1 MKKLAR
7 KVGTQQ
13 QQAIQVGNDE
23 NRKHPKYADQIVV
36 LYRGVSLK
44 DASLINR
51 LSQGGEIFT
60 FKPAADNKGVNVND
74 GDDKK
79 GSFLLEFIVNAD
91 KREEFKA
98 LLPKMV
104 EIMRNS
110 KNHKYSEEFLD
121 NFEQNIINKVDSLPT
136 IEDLQNS
143 REKMTKNWKELVSKL
158 NDPEFRSKIIRYA
171 FSENGEVKEVELSP
185 KNARE
190 ILLQN
195 PSATF
200 VTDIPTWANMF
211 KRRVV
216 NLENKIIVT
225 KPLNTWVNKQKR
237 NEASMELYHVSF
249 DELMAKCN
257 SVEEKNQYKHGIDKY
272 ITRKEGR
279 ILYYKTVVY
288 DIADTEP
295 IDQNEDPFAASPVK
309 NNIPG
314 SANSPYATNNPN
326 ASAGNTG
333 DVEARIGISGAYL
346 EKYKEWLYKKCTA
359 SKVDVSNYLKL
370 PSEECVTRLIYA
382 YAYENADEQGQVTG
396 EDRNAFATAVLLG
409 VCAVLGLRTNFT
421 NMTISDELA
430 RLSWPVFIELSSP
443 PADIYNDITP
453 QTQDQTQQDGE
464 DNYAPVKMVSENT
477 STSFEDYINILK
489 SKGVK
494 IRSAREQVT
503 ESFFSLL
510 IRMDNSKRNLLF

>member
-7 KVGTQQ
+7 KVGQQQ
-13 QQAIQVGNDE
+13 QQAVMVGNDE
-23 NRKHPKYADQIVV
+23 GRKHPKYTDQIVV
-36 LYRGVSLK
+36 LYRGISLR

-51 LSQGGEIFT
+51 LSQGGNIFT
-60 FKPAADNKGVNVND
+60 FKQAADNKGANVND

-79 GSFLLEFIVNAD
+79 GSFLLEFIINSD

-121 NFEQNIINKVDSLPT
+121 NFVKNITEKVDSQPT
-136 IEDLQNS
+136 LEELNAA
-143 REKMTKNWKELVSKL
+143 REKMTKNWQELVTKL
-158 NDPEFRSKIIRYA
+158 NDPEFRNKIVRCIY
-171 FSENGEVKEVELSP
+171 SENGEVKEVELSA

-200 VTDIPTWANMF
+200 VTDAPTWATVFGRKITNRENM
-211 KRRVV
+211 
-216 NLENKIIVT
+216 IIVT
-225 KPLNTWVNKQKR
+225 KPVNRWVTKEKR
-237 NEASMELYHVSF
+237 DKASMELYHMTF
-249 DELMAKCN
+249 RELMDKCN
-257 SVEEKNQYKHGIDKY
+257 SKEEANQYKHGIDKY
-272 ITRKEGR
+272 ITRTEGR
-279 ILYYKTVVY
+279 ILYYKTIVY
-288 DIADTEP
+288 DVADTEP
-295 IDQNEDPFAASPVK
+295 IDPNEDSFAASPIK

-314 SANSPYATNNPN
+314 SSNSPYATNDPN
-326 ASAGNTG
+326 ATAGAAG
-333 DVEARIGISGAYL
+333 DAEARIGLAGEYL
-346 EKYKEWLYKKCTA
+346 ERYKDWLYKKCA
-359 SKVDVSNYLKL
+359 SSKVDVSNYLKL
-370 PSEECVTRLIYA
+370 PTEEGVTRAIYA

-396 EDRNAFATAVLLG
+396 KDRDLFANAVLLG
-409 VCAVLGLRTNFT
+409 VCAVLGLRTNFN

-443 PADIYNDITP
+443 PTSIYDDVHA
-453 QTQDQTQQDGE
+453 QTQDQAQQDG
-464 DNYAPVKMVSENT
+464 DGNYTPVKMVSENI
-477 STSFEDYINILK
+477 STSFEDYLNILK

-494 IRSAREQVT
+494 IKSAREQMT

>member
-7 KVGTQQ
+7 KVGQQQ
-13 QQAIQVGNDE
+13 QQAVMVGNDE
-23 NRKHPKYADQIVV
+23 GRKHPKYADQIVV
-36 LYRGVSLK
+36 LYRGISLR

-51 LSQGGEIFT
+51 LSQNGEIFT
-60 FKPAADNKGVNVND
+60 FKPAADNKGANVND

-79 GSFLLEFIVNAD
+79 GSFLLEFIINAD

-98 LLPKMV
+98 ILPEMV

-110 KNHKYSEEFLD
+110 KNHNYSEEFLV
-121 NFEQNIINKVDSLPT
+121 NFVKNITEKVDSQPT
-136 IEDLQNS
+136 LEELNAA
-143 REKMTKNWKELVSKL
+143 REKMTKNWQELVTKL
-158 NDPEFRSKIIRYA
+158 NDPEFRNKIVRCIY
-171 FSENGEVKEVELSP
+171 SENGEVKEVELSA

-200 VTDIPTWANMF
+200 VTDASTWANVF

-216 NLENKIIVT
+216 NLENKIIIT
-225 KPLNTWVNKQKR
+225 KPLNTWVTKQKR
-237 NEASMELYHVSF
+237 NEASMELYNVSF

-257 SVEEKNQYKHGIDKY
+257 SAEEKNQYKHGIDKH

-279 ILYYKTVVY
+279 IFYYKKIVY

-295 IDQNEDPFAASPVK
+295 IDQNKDPFAASPIK

-314 SANSPYATNNPN
+314 SSNSPYATNDPN
-326 ASAGNTG
+326 AAAGGAG
-333 DVEARIGISGAYL
+333 DVEARIGLAGEYL
-346 EKYKEWLYKKCTA
+346 ERYKDWLYKKCA
-359 SKVDVSNYLKL
+359 SSKIDVSNYLKL
-370 PSEECVTRLIYA
+370 PTEEGVTRAIYA

-396 EDRNAFATAVLLG
+396 KDRDLFANAVLLG
-409 VCAVLGLRTNFT
+409 VCAVLGLRTNFS
-421 NMTISDELA
+421 NITISDELA

-443 PADIYNDITP
+443 PTSIYDDVHA
-453 QTQDQTQQDGE
+453 QTQGQTQQDGE
-464 DNYAPVKMVSENT
+464 DNYTPVKMVSENI
-477 STSFEDYINILK
+477 STSFEDYLNILK

-494 IRSAREQVT
+494 IQSAREQMT
-503 ESFFSLL
+503 ESFFSFL